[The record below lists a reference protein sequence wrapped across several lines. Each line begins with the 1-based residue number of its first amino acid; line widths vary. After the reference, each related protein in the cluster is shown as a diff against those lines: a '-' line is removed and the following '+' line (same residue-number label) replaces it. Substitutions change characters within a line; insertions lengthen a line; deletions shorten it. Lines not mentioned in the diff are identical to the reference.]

1 MGQQMIGQLFAK
13 PQALVLTAVIIGV
26 MGLVP
31 GMPHIAFLMLAA
43 ALGGLAWFV
52 WQRNAAREQQTA
64 AASAASAAPP
74 ASDTQDVSWSDV
86 APVDTLGLEVGYR
99 LIPLVDQAQDGEL
112 LRRIKAIRRKFA
124 QEVGLLPPAIHI
136 RDNLQ
141 LRPNAYRIT
150 LKGVEIG
157 SHEVQPGMY
166 LAINPGRVGAQ
177 LRGAAT
183 VDPAFGLPATWVGAD
198 QRDQAQA
205 AGYTVVDASTVVAT
219 HISQLMSGH
228 AADLL
233 GRQEVQ
239 QLLDHLSKEAP
250 KLVEDVVPKLLPLS
264 GLQQV
269 LQNLLDEGVHVR
281 DMRSIIEVV
290 AAHAPRTQD
299 TQELTAQAR
308 ITLGRAIVQQIFP
321 GRTELQVIALDP
333 GLERLLLQTLQAG
346 TDSAVIEPELA
357 DTLLRGAQAAAQ
369 HQEQL
374 GLPAVLLTP
383 APLRTL
389 LSRFLRRAIPHLKVL
404 SHAEVPDA
412 RSIKVTSVIGG
423 RS

>member
-1 MGQQMIGQLFAK
+1 M
-13 PQALVLTAVIIGV
+13 
-26 MGLVP
+26 
-31 GMPHIAFLMLAA
+31 
-43 ALGGLAWFV
+43 
-52 WQRNAAREQQTA
+52 
-64 AASAASAAPP
+64 AS
-74 ASDTQDVSWSDV
+74 
-86 APVDTLGLEVGYR
+86 
-99 LIPLVDQAQDGEL
+99 
-112 LRRIKAIRRKFA
+112 
-124 QEVGLLPPAIHI
+124 
-136 RDNLQ
+136 
-141 LRPNAYRIT
+141 
-150 LKGVEIG
+150 
-157 SHEVQPGMY
+157 
-166 LAINPGRVGAQ
+166 
-177 LRGAAT
+177 
-183 VDPAFGLPATWVGAD
+183 
-198 QRDQAQA
+198 
-205 AGYTVVDASTVVAT
+205 
-219 HISQLMSGH
+219 H

-233 GRQEVQ
+233 GRQELQ
-239 QLLDHLSKEAP
+239 QLLDHLAKEAP
-250 KLVEDVVPKLLPLS
+250 KLVEDVVPKLLTLA

-299 TQELTAQAR
+299 PAELTAQAR
-308 ITLGRAIVQQIFP
+308 IALGRAIVQQIFP
-321 GRTELQVIALDP
+321 GRAELQVIALDP
-333 GLERLLLQTLQAG
+333 GLERLLLQTLQASADG
-346 TDSAVIEPELA
+346 AVIEPELA